1 MEKFIGTKHAVVDR
15 EERLVRIATTIG
27 FGEIVAERESNEKI
41 KSITNTGVIWVHTK
55 QRVLVTAYVAN
66 VNDAYFVFDGRPP
79 QNILNTVKKNSKKNL
94 NQVLDKLKNL
104 WYNLITKGKGSKKHE
119 NLV

>member
-1 MEKFIGTKHAVVDR
+1 MEKFIGTKHAIVER

-41 KSITNTGVIWVHTK
+41 KSITNTGVIWVHTR
-55 QRVLVTAYVAN
+55 QHVLVTAYVAN
-66 VNDAYFVFDGRPP
+66 VKDAYFVFDGRPP

-94 NQVLDKLKNL
+94 N
-104 WYNLITKGKGSKKHE
+104 
-119 NLV
+119 